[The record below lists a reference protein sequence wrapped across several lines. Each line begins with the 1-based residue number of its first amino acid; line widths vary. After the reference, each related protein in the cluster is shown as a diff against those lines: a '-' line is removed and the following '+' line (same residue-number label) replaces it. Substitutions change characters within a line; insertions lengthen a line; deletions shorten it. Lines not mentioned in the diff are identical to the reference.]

1 VPGESSVR
9 EETDGR
15 PQSRVCLAR
24 STVWPRRLYEGSA
37 NAAAERASLGVL
49 TAIAHSAVCNA
60 NSYWECRRCA
70 AARQPGG
77 ALCCD
82 TSVGDSCLSRWVATA
97 PEHYSGSRY
106 QRSQRAHLTCIPAYL
121 HSSPATPRLLGLVAR
136 TPSVAAHKTCRI
148 SQTGLWRRPSVPTRQ
163 LPAAETLQSASSGWH
178 TDARADRLP
187 NRTLD
192 VLARPRPPYTVHQ
205 TMYSPSAPP

>member
-1 VPGESSVR
+1 MRIPTGSV
-9 EETDGR
+9 G
-15 PQSRVCLAR
+15 
-24 STVWPRRLYEGSA
+24 
-37 NAAAERASLGVL
+37 
-49 TAIAHSAVCNA
+49 AV
-60 NSYWECRRCA
+60 
-70 AARQPGG
+70 RQPGSP
-77 ALCCD
+77 AAR
-82 TSVGDSCLSRWVATA
+82 SVATRA
-97 PEHYSGSRY
+97 WATPACLVGSRLP
-106 QRSQRAHLTCIPAYL
+106 QSIIAPAGTNGRSAPTSPAYL
-121 HSSPATPRLLGLVAR
+121 HTCILRRPRHGCWGSLLARRLSP
-136 TPSVAAHKTCRI
+136 SAHKTCRI